1 MANDTETLNPETFM
15 DAIDA
20 EEVKTT
26 ALAIAPKALQ
36 APQPSDKPSYASGF
50 EGVASEPF
58 RDAVRA
64 VLLAPVDPKDVLI
77 RPDGIVYLPAVWY
90 RMKLTAAFGPGGW
103 ATVPRSEAKLMG
115 DIVVYHG
122 ALFAL
127 GRFVSEAWGEC
138 GYRASNKTMS
148 YADALEGARSALLPR
163 VCKDLGVASEL
174 WDKEWVANWQS
185 QNAHQE
191 DAGAKGKIWVKNG
204 APKEPAKDP
213 IPQPP
218 SAERPRAAATDLP
231 PLSTD
236 DFLAKAAAALDWVGD
251 DAFRSALDLFKV
263 KNPGD
268 LVEDKYRQTFI
279 AYLRKLPRKVK

>member
-1 MANDTETLNPETFM
+1 MDETLNPETFM

-20 EEVKTT
+20 EEVAKPTT
-26 ALAIAPKALQ
+26 ALAIAPKPQ
-36 APQPSDKPSYASGF
+36 APVASERPSYASGF
-50 EGVASEPF
+50 EGVASESFPS
-58 RDAVRA
+58 DARA

-103 ATVPRSEAKLMG
+103 ATVPRSEAKLLG
-115 DIVVYHG
+115 DIIVYHG

-138 GYRASNKTMS
+138 GYRPTNKTMS

-174 WDKEWVANWQS
+174 WDKEWVAKWQAE
-185 QNAHQE
+185 NAHQE
-191 DAGAKGKIWVKNG
+191 DAGAKGKVWVKNPPG
-204 APKEPAKDP
+204 WKPSEKADP
-213 IPQPP
+213 IPPPP
-218 SAERPRAAATDLP
+218 SAERPRAPATDLP

-251 DAFRSALDLFKV
+251 DAFRAALDLFKV

-279 AYLRKLPRKVK
+279 TYLRKLPRKIK